1 MKLHTYLNFP
11 GTCAE
16 AFSFYE
22 QNLGA
27 RITTLMTHA
36 ELPPGTPRHPD
47 MPADWDRAVLHA
59 RLELG
64 DTIVAGA
71 DVPQAQPMRSAYL
84 TLVLDSNEES
94 ERVYEV
100 LRDGGEV
107 FMPMEETFFAHRF
120 AMLRDRYGIN
130 WMLLHERPCPNAQQ
144 EGSSAK

>member
-16 AFSFYE
+16 AFRFYE

-36 ELPPGTPRHPD
+36 ELPPDSPRNPG
-47 MPADWDRAVLHA
+47 MPPDWDRAVLHA

-64 DTIVAGA
+64 ETALLGA
-71 DVPQAQPMRSAYL
+71 DIPEAQPMRSAYL
-84 TLVLDSNEES
+84 TLLLTSNEEA
-94 ERVYEV
+94 ERVYNV
-100 LRDGGEV
+100 LRDSGEV
-107 FMPMEETFFAHRF
+107 FMPLEETFFAHRF

-130 WMLLHERPCPNAQQ
+130 WMLLHERPCPDQQ
-144 EGSSAK
+144 GGSDAK